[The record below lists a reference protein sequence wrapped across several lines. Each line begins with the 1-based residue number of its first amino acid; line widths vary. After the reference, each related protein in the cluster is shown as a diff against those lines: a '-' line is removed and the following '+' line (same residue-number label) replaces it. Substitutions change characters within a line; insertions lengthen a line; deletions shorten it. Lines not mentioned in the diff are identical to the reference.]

1 MMRVYRGVSR
11 EDDADRAVA
20 AATQEMGNVV
30 PGIVFAFP
38 GGKQDPAQV
47 ATALQERFPRT
58 LVVGATTPAPFTDS
72 KRCAGALAV
81 AAVDAPGTRW
91 SARSLHL
98 SSFDGEAATRAVDD
112 MLGELDLDRESVA
125 LSEVFC
131 LLFADGI
138 AKKEESVSAI
148 LAEALDG
155 IAFVGGSAGDDLS
168 FSSTFVIHGRQAMQG
183 AATIV
188 LVRCSEGFTLFK
200 HQHFTTSERRLA
212 VTRADVSA
220 RRVREMDGVPALEA
234 YAAALGIPAS
244 EVTPG
249 IASQNPLIFRCGDA
263 LYVRSVQQIEA
274 DGSMT
279 FYCAIEPGMVLSIGS
294 RAPQVDALR
303 AALAE
308 LPPPETIGLFLLFNC
323 IVRSLEALEQKQE
336 DVLAS
341 MFSAAS
347 CATVGFDTYGEQWNG
362 LHINQTVVGVAIH
375 HATQNGGER

>member
-20 AATQEMGNVV
+20 DATREMGDVA

-47 ATALQERFPRT
+47 AVALQERFPRT
-58 LVVGATTPAPFTDS
+58 LIVGASTPAPLSDG

-81 AAVDAPGTRW
+81 AAVHAPSTRW
-91 SARSLHL
+91 SARSLDL
-98 SSFDGEAATRAVDD
+98 SRFDAEAAGRAVDA
-112 MLGELDLDRESVA
+112 MLGELELDRDSVA
-125 LSEVFC
+125 LSQVFC
-131 LLFADGI
+131 LLFVDGL
-138 AKKEESVSAI
+138 AKKEESVAAI

-155 IAFVGGSAGDDLS
+155 IALVGGSAGDDLS
-168 FSSTFVIHGRQAMQG
+168 FASTFVIHGRQALQG

-188 LVRCSEGFTLFK
+188 LARCSEGFTVFK
-200 HQHFTTSERRLA
+200 HQHFTTSARRLA
-212 VTRADVSA
+212 VTRAEVSA

-234 YAAALGIPAS
+234 YAAALGIPAA
-244 EVTPG
+244 EVTPA

-274 DGSMT
+274 DGSMI
-279 FYCAIEPGMVLSIGS
+279 FYCAIEPGMVLSIGI
-294 RAPQVDALR
+294 RAPQVPALQ
-303 AALAE
+303 AALAD
-308 LPPPETIGLFLLFNC
+308 LPPPGTIGLFLVFNC
-323 IVRSLEALEQKQE
+323 ILRSLEALEQKHE

-341 MFSAAS
+341 MFSEAS
-347 CATVGFDTYGEQWNG
+347 CATVGFDTFGEQWNG

-375 HATQNGGER
+375 HSTRDGGEG